1 MSKEIFFETV
11 VCDGYNRMEKLD
23 YIKVTQSSDINIII
37 ESLVNSYPN
46 LLYLGREINE
56 KHIEALISIFYG
68 CYLFEKELVIS
79 VSHYDDYST
88 LEFSFT
94 IQAFESILANINS
107 YVFAIEQREDDL
119 KYMQ

>member
-1 MSKEIFFETV
+1 MSKEILFETV
-11 VCDGYNRMEKLD
+11 VCDGYNKMEKID
-23 YIKVTQSSDINIII
+23 YIKVTQSSDINIIV

-46 LLYLGREINE
+46 LLYLGRKINE
-56 KHIEALISIFYG
+56 EHTEALISIFYG

-94 IQAFESILANINS
+94 IQSFESILANINS